1 VNLPAHWIPRS
12 SRGTT
17 AWCFCA
23 ENSGAMAI
31 WFKKISGDII
41 KPHQGVFMAVNTD
54 VLIVGGGPTGLM
66 LACQLRRFGVSFKI
80 IDKQADRAHES
91 RAFGIQAKSME
102 IFQNLGIVDNF
113 LKKAFHHIEPCFF
126 VNGKLKLK
134 LNLNK
139 IKLKNTSFPSI
150 YFLPQSETEK
160 YLIEHLENHGVNIQ
174 RKISLDTFHQSE
186 QDIKAVLK
194 HEVSGELEE
203 ITCRYL
209 VGCDGAHSLVRNILQ
224 IPFVGASYEQDFFLA
239 DLQVEWPSPPESRFM
254 IFFDTAGFFLHAPL
268 GDNLSRIIGAK
279 ISQSTPDVKTPLTV
293 AEITDLSKK
302 ITHRNITISN
312 PVWMSR
318 FHLHHRSVT
327 QYQKGRVF
335 LAGDAAHIH
344 SPVAAQGMNTGL
356 QDATNLGWKIA
367 AVLKN
372 HVSEELLQTY
382 QIEREAV
389 GRKLNHSTDRFFGFL
404 TSRNPILMGCRPLF
418 LSLIMKLLKLSSQMQ
433 KSLFWFMSE
442 LGIRYEKNKYVEE
455 NTRGAD
461 SRFLAGPDAGS
472 RAPDAPLAGSTLF
485 EIFKENH
492 CHVLIFIKTNHKQAL
507 IHEHKVKAL
516 ETAYQKWIKFHLLT
530 KSRDT
535 KTIFKRYH
543 VSNTAIYFIRP
554 DGYIGF
560 RESSLNFDKLSNYL
574 KKLLGE
580 GET

>member
-1 VNLPAHWIPRS
+1 MS
-12 SRGTT
+12 
-17 AWCFCA
+17 
-23 ENSGAMAI
+23 
-31 WFKKISGDII
+31 
-41 KPHQGVFMAVNTD
+41 VNTD

-91 RAFGIQAKSME
+91 RAFGIQAKTME

-113 LKKAFHHIEPCFF
+113 LKAAVHGAEPNFF

-139 IKLKNTSFPSI
+139 IKLKNTPFPSI

-160 YLIEHLENHGVNIQ
+160 YLIEHLENHGVHID
-174 RKISLDTFHQSE
+174 RKTSLDTFHQNE
-186 QDIKAVLK
+186 NDIKAVIK

-209 VGCDGAHSLVRNILQ
+209 VGCDGAHSIVRNILQ

-239 DLQVEWPSPPESRFM
+239 DAEVEWPSPPESKFM
-254 IFFDTAGFFLHAPL
+254 LFFDTAGFFLHAPL
-268 GDNLSRIIGAK
+268 GADLSRIIGAK
-279 ISQSTPDVKTPLTV
+279 ISGSPPDPKTPLTL
-293 AEITDLSKK
+293 EEMIDLTKK
-302 ITHRNITISN
+302 ITHRNINISN

-344 SPVAAQGMNTGL
+344 SPVGAQGMNTGL
-356 QDATNLGWKIA
+356 QDSTNLGWKIA
-367 AVLKN
+367 TVLKN
-372 HVSEELLQTY
+372 NVSDDLLQTY

-404 TSRNPILMGCRPLF
+404 TSPNPILMGCRPLF
-418 LSLIMKLLKLSSQMQ
+418 LSLAMKIVNLSSQMQ

-442 LGIRYEKNKYVEE
+442 LGIRYEKNKFIDE

-461 SRFLAGPDAGS
+461 SRFLAGPGAGS
-472 RAPDAPLAGSTLF
+472 RAPDAPLESSTLF
-485 EIFKENH
+485 ESFKENH
-492 CHVLIFIKTNHKQAL
+492 CHVLIFIKSDHKKAMILENQ
-507 IHEHKVKAL
+507 VKEL
-516 ETAYQKWIKFHLLT
+516 ETCYRKWVKFHVLT
-530 KSRDT
+530 KSQDT
-535 KTIFKRYH
+535 KIIFKRYH
-543 VSNTAIYFIRP
+543 VSSTAIYFIRP

-560 RESSLNFDKLSNYL
+560 RESSLDFDKLSTYL
-574 KKLLGE
+574 KKLLGN